1 MSGVLRCLKLSG
13 FRITDFIPNIRNRN
27 RRPAFS
33 APFILFAAR
42 SSRYFFHYFFANH
55 VVPLSSRYFWS
66 RRAPIFLLPTRS
78 SRHLFAYPHL
88 TPTRSSRYFSA
99 YQVVPLWFPRQVVPL
114 FPPLGRGPFWH
125 VFGLCYLCAFSSY
138 SSIYLVQKTP
148 LVARERWD
156 HLSAPGPEFRCPGI
170 EIAYKQEPLE
180 TTLKYFNSEKRSWV
194 LGEVGILKHHFEGLR
209 LLATEPSCAARGG
222 AEPSIQTCIKFGQK

>member
-1 MSGVLRCLKLSG
+1 MSGVLRCLKSSG
-13 FRITDFIPNIRNRN
+13 FRSTDFIPNIRNRN

-42 SSRYFFHYFFANH
+42 SSRYFLHYFFAN
-55 VVPLSSRYFWS
+55 
-66 RRAPIFLLPTRS
+66 
-78 SRHLFAYPHL
+78 
-88 TPTRSSRYFSA
+88 
-99 YQVVPLWFPRQVVPL
+99 QVVPLFLVQKVTPLLSARQVVPL

-138 SSIYLVQKTP
+138 SSIYLVQKAP

-156 HLSAPGPEFRCPGI
+156 HFSAPGPEFRCPGI
-170 EIAYKQEPLE
+170 EITYKQEPLE
-180 TTLKYFNSEKRSWV
+180 TTLKYFNSEKRRWV

-222 AEPSIQTCIKFGQK
+222 AEPSIQTCIKFDQK